1 MCGAPVASEKGS
13 LASSACTGLCD
24 WLGWGSGVEDTQEE
38 VRASAASLWT
48 CGACVRLGEVS
59 PELTSVC
66 TQLRGSRLPRK
77 DVVPF

>member
-1 MCGAPVASEKGS
+1 M
-13 LASSACTGLCD
+13 
-24 WLGWGSGVEDTQEE
+24 EDTQEE
-38 VRASAASLWT
+38 VRASAASLWM